1 MFGLSTAAG
10 RTTRTMGEMTVEPGE
25 TDPLAVIGPDVRS
38 VLDGVD
44 LPAYI
49 VDAGGT
55 LSWANRAASMLLGDR
70 VGESYLNF
78 IPRDLRDR
86 VRASFARKIVGGNAT
101 VFEVAVLNAEGDRV
115 GFEVRSAPI
124 RKADR
129 IVGIFGLAVPLD
141 ERVRP
146 VTRADDG
153 GVLTPRQ
160 VEVLRLLEEGLGTDA
175 IATRLGV
182 AVETARNHI
191 RALLRRLEVH
201 SRLEA
206 VVEARRRG
214 LLGRDES

>member
-1 MFGLSTAAG
+1 M
-10 RTTRTMGEMTVEPGE
+10 RDTTGDPAE
-25 TDPLAVIGPDVRS
+25 TDPLAVIGPDVRR
-38 VLDGVD
+38 VLDAVD

-49 VDAGGT
+49 VDAAGT
-55 LSWANRAASMLLGDR
+55 VSWVNCAAHVLLGDR
-70 VGESYLNF
+70 VGEPYLNF
-78 IPRDLRDR
+78 IPHDLRER

-101 VFEVAVLNAEGDRV
+101 VFEVAVLNVDGDRV

-124 RKADR
+124 RNSDR

-141 ERVRP
+141 EPERP
-146 VTRADDG
+146 VGRADDG

-160 VEVLRLLEEGLGTDA
+160 VEVLRLLEEGLGTAA

-214 LLGRDES
+214 LVGRDSGG